1 MKLQQLRYLVAIVDN
16 RLNITAASQALFT
29 SQPGVSKQVKMLEDE
44 LSLQLF
50 TRKGKS
56 LSGLTEAGHAVV
68 ERARKILTEVSNIKS
83 VSHELAGQQKGELV
97 VATTHTQAR
106 YVMPDLLEGFHRQ
119 YPEISIRMHQGTSD
133 QIAAQVQDQEADFA
147 IASGQSELF
156 EELVSFPLYHWERTI
171 LVPPGNPLENQRQPK
186 LTDLAAHPIISYTHS
201 FDEDSDLANAFKDAG
216 ISPNVVFTAEDPDVI
231 KNYVR
236 KGMGIGIVAC
246 MAYDPIDDAGLV
258 AINAAHLF
266 PSCTTWIGFR
276 RDRFLRDYMYAFLEL
291 MVPAAD
297 RELIDQVVNADEIPA
312 SGETLNGFPAPLN
325 GHPGFKNQF
334 STCCNG
340 GFNL

>member
-29 SQPGVSKQVKMLEDE
+29 SQPGVSKQVRMLEDE

-56 LSGLTEAGHAVV
+56 LSGLTEAGHVVV

-106 YVMPDLLEGFHRQ
+106 YVIPDLLAGFHRQ
-119 YPEISIRMHQGTSD
+119 YPDISIRMHQGTSD

-156 EELVSFPLYHWERTI
+156 EELVSFPIYHWERTI
-171 LVPPGNPLENQRQPK
+171 LVQPSHPLANQRQPS
-186 LTDLAAHPIISYTHS
+186 LEDLAAHPIISYTHS
-201 FDEDSDLANAFKDAG
+201 FDEDSDLANAFRDAG
-216 ISPNVVFTAEDPDVI
+216 VKPNVVFTAEDPDVI
-231 KNYVR
+231 KTYVR
-236 KGMGIGIVAC
+236 KGMGVGIVAC
-246 MAYDPIDDAGLV
+246 MAYDPVDDAGLV

-266 PSCTTWIGFR
+266 PSCVTWIGFR

-297 RELIDQVVNADEIPA
+297 REHIDRVINADEIPA
-312 SGETLNGFPAPLN
+312 SRQTPGRTLAPLN
-325 GHPGFKNQF
+325 GHPGFENQF
-334 STCCNG
+334 STCCSG